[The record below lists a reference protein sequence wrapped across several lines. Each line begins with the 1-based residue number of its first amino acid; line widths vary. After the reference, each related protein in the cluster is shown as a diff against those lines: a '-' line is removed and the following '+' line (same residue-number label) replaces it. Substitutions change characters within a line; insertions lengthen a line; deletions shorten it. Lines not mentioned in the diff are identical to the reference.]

1 MATFL
6 YIIKERCN
14 MFGDQNAILADKIE
28 NIRYKLLQALYPND
42 MNNERYRS
50 LDNLV
55 EDLISEY
62 KHVKHINEELKS
74 NFRSLVG
81 GMSS

>member
-1 MATFL
+1 
-6 YIIKERCN
+6 

-28 NIRYKLLQALYPND
+28 NIRYKLLQTLYPND